1 MSELVSKE
9 CRNCKKTKRISEFPK
24 SKFTKDGYECFC
36 RTCKKEKII
45 SKDSLI
51 EYLDINNTEFN
62 EINFNDAFNWSRDR
76 ELKKYPNHQNL
87 PSNFNELVMKSAI
100 SKYYAQGNISG
111 NYEHFPLKSKNNK
124 TKKKDSKKDYNE
136 KWRGNYTESEINYL
150 NEYVQNLIQDY
161 NIITRNHMDYAMKI
175 AKASLAM
182 DIAYEEMLDNSAG
195 AEKRYESCKKIF
207 DDLCKSAQFNES
219 SRSANDVV
227 GLGSVGVITKR
238 LEDKGFI
245 PTNLDLDI
253 PDDNTEKVLNDYKY
267 IITSSTVVI

>member
-1 MSELVSKE
+1 
-9 CRNCKKTKRISEFPK
+9 
-24 SKFTKDGYECFC
+24 
-36 RTCKKEKII
+36 
-45 SKDSLI
+45 
-51 EYLDINNTEFN
+51 
-62 EINFNDAFNWSRDR
+62 
-76 ELKKYPNHQNL
+76 
-87 PSNFNELVMKSAI
+87 
-100 SKYYAQGNISG
+100 
-111 NYEHFPLKSKNNK
+111 
-124 TKKKDSKKDYNE
+124 
-136 KWRGNYTESEINYL
+136 
-150 NEYVQNLIQDY
+150 
-161 NIITRNHMDYAMKI
+161 MDYAMKI